1 MPFPLIT
8 GLYAGL
14 SLLLVLVLAYR
25 VVASRRAT
33 RTGLGAGGSL
43 ALEQRIRAHG
53 NAVEYLPMGLL
64 GLLLLELTGHSAWL
78 VHALGATLLLGR
90 MLHAWGLS
98 VSAGTS
104 QGRLLGT
111 LLTWLAFVAMAVLM
125 VWRFF
130 R

>member
-1 MPFPLIT
+1 MPFPLTT
-8 GLYAGL
+8 GLYAAI

-25 VVASRRAT
+25 VVRVRLAS
-33 RTGLGAGGSL
+33 RTGLGAGGSVV
-43 ALEQRIRAHG
+43 LEQRIRAHG

-64 GLLLLELTGHSAWL
+64 GLLLLELTGHAAWL
-78 VHALGATLLLGR
+78 VHALGATLVLAR

-104 QGRLLGT
+104 PGRFLGT
-111 LLTWLAFVAMAVLM
+111 VLTWLVFVAMAVLM